1 MLFKVPLV
9 EFRRILKVQGNSPD
23 SRVLVVQSAVSKR
36 WAVVLIIQD
45 FHVYTPEKSRG
56 GVRDWASLD
65 QILILL
71 RYVFKFEVQH
81 LPFAMLAEKYSA
93 CTMSDDDDQDV
104 FPF

>member
-1 MLFKVPLV
+1 MLYKVPLD
-9 EFRRILKVQGNSPD
+9 EFRRILKVQGNNAD
-23 SRVLVVQSAVSKR
+23 SRVMVVQSVVSKR

-65 QILILL
+65 QIAILL

-81 LPFAMLAEKYSA
+81 MPFGLLGDLPF
-93 CTMSDDDDQDV
+93 
-104 FPF
+104 